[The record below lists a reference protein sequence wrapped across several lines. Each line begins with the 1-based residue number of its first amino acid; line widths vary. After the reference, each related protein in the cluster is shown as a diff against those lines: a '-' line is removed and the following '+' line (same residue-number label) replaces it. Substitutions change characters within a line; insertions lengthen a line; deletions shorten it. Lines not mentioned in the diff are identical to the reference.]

1 MPHYIAVRIKQDVVC
16 KIPSIVLIAK
26 SHIAS
31 SSPQPEQSD
40 VASLFFLILLRLWLS
55 MLLHIHLYLFYFKCL
70 LEFSIEDIWTIIS
83 FLKQDCISDINQ
95 FFKKTYKTYNIQNFT
110 FVFSSMSLFN
120 WPLFKLYWHKVVY
133 YNIIF

>member
-1 MPHYIAVRIKQDVVC
+1 MPHCIAVRIKQDVVC

-95 FFKKTYKTYNIQNFT
+95 FFKKTYNFQNFT

-120 WPLFKLYWHKVVY
+120 RPLFKLYWHKVVY
-133 YNIIF
+133 YNIIS